1 MTQRKTGLIF
11 IFPVKRKKS
20 AQTPTI
26 LNLPPDLIVLSIHK
40 EMDPATAQMSIH
52 ELMRPLNFNPSTMI
66 RQLAQLPPSLSVSLK
81 SHPRLFLNTK
91 IRYFS
96 HMVFTRQTPNPLG
109 CTPVPFPLTNGTAE

>member
-66 RQLAQLPPSLSVSLK
+66 RQLSSTAPVTLCLSQVSSTTISQHK
-81 SHPRLFLNTK
+81 NQVF
-91 IRYFS
+91 FS
-96 HMVFTRQTPNPLG
+96 YG
-109 CTPVPFPLTNGTAE
+109 IY